1 MKTDAQRIARYN
13 ARMQSSLIDPTLS
26 QINTLAKANFAA
38 YENDFYPK
46 QLQLRALLDGYGIP
60 TVDYVTYEAYNGE
73 LYHLSKVASGDSAI
87 AMGSIIELKYQTWL
101 GIGAAANLKEI
112 AVSIYGIVI
121 P

>member
-13 ARMQSSLIDPTLS
+13 ARLQSSLIDPTLS

-38 YENDFYPK
+38 YENDFYPL
-46 QLQLRALLDGYGIP
+46 QVQLRVLLDSYGIA
-60 TVDYVTYEAYNGE
+60 TSHYASYEAYNGE
-73 LYHLSKVASGDSAI
+73 LYHLSKVASGASAI
-87 AMGSIIELKYQTWL
+87 AMGAIIELKYQTWL

-112 AVSIYGIVI
+112 ASIIYGIII

>member
-38 YENDFYPK
+38 YENDFYPL
-46 QLQLRALLDGYGIP
+46 QVQLRALLDSYGLP
-60 TVDYVTYEAYNGE
+60 TTKYAAYEAYNGE
-73 LYHLSKVASGDSAI
+73 LYHLSKVASGASAI
-87 AMGSIIELKYQTWL
+87 VMASAIELKYQTWL
-101 GIGAAANLKEI
+101 GIGEAAHLKEV
-112 AVSIYGIVI
+112 ALDLYGIVI